1 MSRSTRPMLFF
12 IFAAL
17 FALLFTACGGSTT
30 TATPAASSGP
40 VNLTYWSWIPN
51 IDKQVALFN
60 QTHPN
65 IHVTYQNVGSGPVE
79 YNKLYTGIKANNTPD
94 LAQVEYQLL
103 PTFETTGGL
112 LDLSA
117 YGASSVKG
125 QYVPWTWNQV
135 TQGSAIYAIPQ
146 DTGPMAMFYRA
157 DIFKK
162 YNIPVPTTWAEYAA
176 DAAKLHAADPK
187 EYMTDFNPKQ
197 PGQIAG
203 LMWQAGAQWFQISGQ
218 SWKVNI
224 NDAASQKVATYWQDL
239 ISKKLVQTQPDF
251 VNSWYHDLQTGAV
264 ATWLTGAWGAG
275 IIEQNAP
282 QSSGKWKVALLPQ
295 WQAGQ
300 QSYGNWGGST
310 TVVFKDSKHPKEAAE
325 FAQWIS
331 GNAQSE
337 ELEIK
342 GGGTYPAL
350 ISAATSSPTLNNPQD
365 FFGGQN
371 INDVF
376 KPTSAKVNTSFLWG
390 PTMDQVYNDL
400 GDQYANAVNGKGT
413 LNDALNAV
421 QQSTLTFMQKQGFT
435 VAK

>member
-1 MSRSTRPMLFF
+1 
-12 IFAAL
+12 
-17 FALLFTACGGSTT
+17 
-30 TATPAASSGP
+30 
-40 VNLTYWSWIPN
+40 
-51 IDKQVALFN
+51 
-60 QTHPN
+60 
-65 IHVTYQNVGSGPVE
+65 
-79 YNKLYTGIKANNTPD
+79 
-94 LAQVEYQLL
+94 
-103 PTFETTGGL
+103 
-112 LDLSA
+112 
-117 YGASSVKG
+117 
-125 QYVPWTWNQV
+125 
-135 TQGSAIYAIPQ
+135 
-146 DTGPMAMFYRA
+146 
-157 DIFKK
+157 
-162 YNIPVPTTWAEYAA
+162 
-176 DAAKLHAADPK
+176 
-187 EYMTDFNPKQ
+187 
-197 PGQIAG
+197 
-203 LMWQAGAQWFQISGQ
+203 MWQAGAQWFQISGQ